1 MDLKGD
7 LTLESEFDSISNQ
20 VKEDLLQSLRVCVN
34 VLRHLVIELKVECQ
48 ILGIQLKLHDS
59 VDFINSVSDVESFIV
74 DLKLVVL
81 KTGYINCIVDYVLQ
95 MNRAGVDELN
105 ESLNSSDIE
114 GAEVT
119 VSLQDHV
126 KLQDRDDRV

>member
-59 VDFINSVSDVESFIV
+59 MDIINSVSDVESFIV

-81 KTGYINCIVDYVLQ
+81 EAGDVQGVVDHVLQ
-95 MNRAGVDELN
+95 VD
-105 ESLNSSDIE
+105 
-114 GAEVT
+114 
-119 VSLQDHV
+119 
-126 KLQDRDDRV
+126 